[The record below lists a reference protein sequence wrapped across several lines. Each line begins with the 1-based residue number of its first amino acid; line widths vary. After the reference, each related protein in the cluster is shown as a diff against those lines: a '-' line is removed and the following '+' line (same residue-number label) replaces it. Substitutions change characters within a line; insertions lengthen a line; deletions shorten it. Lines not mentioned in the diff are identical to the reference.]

1 MVRRPIT
8 LVLFFTLLGAPA
20 AHAQQPRARK
30 GFWVAAGGG
39 FGSFDMSWSCCPSCN
54 SGSCA
59 LNRQSSGSAFLKLG
73 GTLSPHWRLGF
84 ENDTWVKS
92 SGGTTVTAGNVS
104 LAAYYYP
111 SLTRGFF
118 LRGGAGFAFYQEKN
132 ATNAALGPGLVLGVG
147 YDLKIGAGFALTPV
161 ANFNWGSVGDVQRGV
176 VTLPGVKQ
184 NLVQLA
190 LGLTWH

>member
-1 MVRRPIT
+1 MLCAV
-8 LVLFFTLLGAPA
+8 VLLLLLGASL

-30 GFWVAAGGG
+30 GSWLGVGGG
-39 FGSFDMSWSCCPSCN
+39 FGSLGLSC
-54 SGSCA
+54 SGCA
-59 LNRQSSGSAFLKLG
+59 SIDRESAGTAYLKIG
-73 GTLSPHWRLGF
+73 GTLNDHWRLGG

-92 SGGTTVTAGNVS
+92 ANGTTVVAGNVS

-118 LRGGAGFAFYQEKN
+118 LRGGAGFAFYQEKH
-132 ATNAALGPGLVLGVG
+132 ATNAALGLGLVLGAG
-147 YDLKIGAGFALTPV
+147 YDLKIGGGFALTPV
-161 ANFNWGSVGDVQRGV
+161 ANVNWGSVGDVQRGLE
-176 VTLPGVKQ
+176 TLPGTKQ

>member
-1 MVRRPIT
+1 MARLIP
-8 LVLFFTLLGAPA
+8 LVLLGALLGA
-20 AHAQQPRARK
+20 SAVRAQQPRARK
-30 GFWVAAGGG
+30 GFWVGVGGG
-39 FGSFDMSWSCCPSCN
+39 FGSLHRSWDCCPSC
-54 SGSCA
+54 SGCSTT
-59 LNRQSSGSAFLKLG
+59 NRVSSGTAYLKIG
-73 GTLSPHWRLGF
+73 GTLNDHWRLGG

-92 SGGTTVTAGNVS
+92 ANGTTVVAGNVS

-132 ATNAALGPGLVLGVG
+132 ATNAALGLGLVFGMG
-147 YDLKIGAGFALTPV
+147 YDLKIGGGFALTPV
-161 ANFNWGSVGDVQRGV
+161 ANFNWGSVGDVQSGV